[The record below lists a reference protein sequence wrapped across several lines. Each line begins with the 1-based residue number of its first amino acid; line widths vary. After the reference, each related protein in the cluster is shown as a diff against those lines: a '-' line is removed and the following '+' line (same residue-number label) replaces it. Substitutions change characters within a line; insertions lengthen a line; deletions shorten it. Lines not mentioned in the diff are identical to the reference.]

1 MKVYTKKSGHG
12 HHIVDV
18 FAEGDNGAYFN
29 IARCTTT
36 NVEAVDSMNAMFL
49 GSGGFY
55 ETQGEAKQALID
67 EALEKG
73 FMAVKIAEM
82 AREEFDK
89 AVKSHKEAMLLSRAT
104 SVLSALQVQEGYRNY
119 GIGGLS
125 FDELITEIAQADV
138 LGIGFM
144 DTVIDLDKMVAE
156 WYKESYH

>member
-67 EALEKG
+67 EALHKTYTV
-73 FMAVKIAEM
+73 MPLPLTLNDLICAECNEGEIILLYPCHTHCTNCG
-82 AREEFDK
+82 ATEGQT
-89 AVKSHKEAMLLSRAT
+89 KSLNS
-104 SVLSALQVQEGYRNY
+104 
-119 GIGGLS
+119 
-125 FDELITEIAQADV
+125 
-138 LGIGFM
+138 
-144 DTVIDLDKMVAE
+144 
-156 WYKESYH
+156 